1 MLCIVFFAYSGVQHT
16 SWNARYLPIKHMS
29 AEYIVGLGH
38 EAMVCAVCLTMFFLL
53 NKNKKSMSP
62 LFHHNMLRPNDTHA
76 GYALKTKT
84 GYGKYRKM
92 KANLSSFGS
101 LLTITV
107 GNGSMAHDYQPITME
122 FEVAGLPVAVCLSK
136 PNDELCY
143 PLPIWITWISTQ
155 PWKSLCRIYDTL
167 VHIILLKYDA
177 I

>member
-1 MLCIVFFAYSGVQHT
+1 MKQWYALYVLLCSSYWTKIRNLCHHYFTTTCLDRMIHT
-16 SWNARYLPIKHMS
+16 PVMHYH
-29 AEYIVGLGH
+29 
-38 EAMVCAVCLTMFFLL
+38 T
-53 NKNKKSMSP
+53 
-62 LFHHNMLRPNDTHA
+62 
-76 GYALKTKT
+76 LKTKT

-92 KANLSSFGS
+92 KTNLSSFGS